1 MDFVLLDYATLRVI
15 WWLLLGV
22 LLSGYAVMG
31 GFDLGVSALLPF
43 VASDDVQRRLVIN
56 TIGPVWEGSQVWLIL
71 GGGAIFAAFPP
82 LYAVSFSGFYLA
94 MFVILF
100 ALILRPVGF
109 KFRGKLPDQ
118 RWRDTWDWALFVGG
132 FIPALILG
140 VAVGN
145 VLLGVPFHFDDS
157 MRTFY
162 TGNLLGLL
170 SPFALLAGLLS
181 VAMLLAHGAAMLV
194 LKTDG
199 PVAERAARLGSIA
212 AWCAVAL
219 FAAGGAWVA
228 LGLPGYAVTSVLPTD
243 AQSNPLAKTA
253 ALTAMRWLA
262 AQLPQHAGNLAG
274 AVSGTAGPGDE
285 RAAVACATRRPGLH
299 RLRQRHCRHHLHRG
313 VCAVSVPAALLH
325 RTQRQPDAVG
335 CLQQPAHAVDHAA
348 GHHRVHADHPGLH
361 RLGLSR
367 AARQGHCRPTVVQS
381 QRLLSRVGAAM
392 RRRRCN
398 LASHFHPLQGAHRCG
413 ISPGFS
419 APAWLH
425 WPPCSTACGSKR
437 ASRSKVNRRS
447 KKLRQVL
454 ADYALPM

>member
-253 ALTAMRWLA
+253 ALTAAGGWLHNYHSMPA
-262 AQLPQHAGNLAG
+262 TLLAPL
-274 AVSGTAGPGDE
+274 V
-285 RAAVACATRRPGLH
+285 GL
-299 RLRQRHCRHHLHRG
+299 LGL
-313 VCAVSVPAALLH
+313 AMSALLL
-325 RTQRQPDAVG
+325 RARRGGLAFIASGSGIVG
-335 CLQQPAHAVDHAA
+335 IIF
-348 GHHRVHADHPGLH
+348 
-361 RLGLSR
+361 
-367 AARQGHCRPTVVQS
+367 TVGFALFPF
-381 QRLLSRVGAAM
+381 LLPS
-392 RRRRCN
+392 
-398 LASHFHPLQGAHRCG
+398 
-413 ISPGFS
+413 
-419 APAWLH
+419 
-425 WPPCSTACGSKR
+425 STAPS
-437 ASRSKVNRRS
+437 ASLTLWDASSSRLTLWIMLLATTVFMPIILAYTAWVYRVLRGKVT
-447 KKLRQVL
+447 
-454 ADYALPM
+454 ADQLSSNPNAY